1 MGASKSEYRKAML
14 YVPKVLCENLGSE
27 IYVLIEIVMVFLSPH
42 VQCHGS
48 SSNEIIMASVHII
61 GNAFFTNKH
70 ITGRAMAQVVI
81 RRPLTVEARVRTRF
95 SPCGI
100 CGGQSDTGADFSLT
114 LILFPCQY
122 HSPYSISGG

>member
-14 YVPKVLCENLGSE
+14 YVQKVLRENLGSE

-42 VQCHGS
+42 VKCHGS

-70 ITGRAMAQVVI
+70 HWPSHGSGGYSLA
-81 RRPLTVEARVRTRF
+81 
-95 SPCGI
+95 SH
-100 CGGQSDTGADFSLT
+100 CGGPGSHPVQSMLDLWWTK
-114 LILFPCQY
+114 
-122 HSPYSISGG
+122 